1 MFVSDRSPDHPAD
14 HPAAHPAACPAEHL
28 PAMDLDE
35 LDRELRAVAAH
46 VAAGTCRFLVLLA
59 EFDRRNGAER
69 WECRSTVHWLSWRCG
84 ISPTA
89 AREQVRVARRL
100 ADMPLVTAA
109 FAKGRISYSKV
120 RAISRVCTGE
130 MEQDL
135 LDLADVSTA
144 EQLER
149 MCAALRRTVDRAA
162 EDAEVHAAETAGHD
176 RAYLRIGTTERGE
189 VTGSFRL
196 PVEAAE
202 VFRRALDAAVAQLA
216 DPPEP
221 DERAEHPDGGMRYLA
236 PGAESCE
243 HRRARALVA
252 MAEHFLA
259 HPDGSGRPRPEL
271 VVHVDLAALLVDR
284 PTGLTPWP
292 IRTSRGAHLSA
303 HALARLVGD
312 AGIRYVADLADG
324 TRLDLGRHSR
334 TVTPALF
341 RALLERDRHCRF
353 PGCATRHRLH
363 AHHIV
368 WWIHGGTTDRD
379 NLILLCPKHH
389 HAIHDRGWSCA
400 GTAAEPVFTRPDG
413 TPVTNAVDAAGPPH
427 RPPVATA
434 AHPAGDWQ
442 GDRIDWDCFY
452 AAFHHHLS
460 QQIAQ
465 VRAA

>member
-1 MFVSDRSPDHPAD
+1 MG
-14 HPAAHPAACPAEHL
+14 
-28 PAMDLDE
+28 LDD

-59 EFDRRNGAER
+59 EFERRDGPAR
-69 WECRSTVHWLSWRCG
+69 WECATTAKWLSWRCG
-84 ISPTA
+84 IGPTA

-100 ADMPLVTAA
+100 AEMPLVTAA
-109 FAKGRISYSKV
+109 FAEGRISYSKV
-120 RAISRVCTGE
+120 RAISRVCTPE
-130 MEQDL
+130 AEQDL
-135 LDLADVSTA
+135 LDLADASTA
-144 EQLER
+144 EQLEQ

-162 EDAEVHAAETAGHD
+162 EDAEVHDAETTAAD
-176 RAYLRIGTTERGE
+176 RASVRIGSAQRGE

-202 VFRRALDAAVAQLA
+202 VLRSALDATSAQLV

-221 DERAEHPDGGMRYLA
+221 DDRHEHPDGETLYVNPRR
-236 PGAESCE
+236 ESPE

-252 MAEHFLA
+252 MAEHLLA
-259 HPDGSGRPRPEL
+259 HPDDTGRPRPEL

-284 PTGLTPWP
+284 PTGATPWP
-292 IRTSRGAHLSA
+292 IRTGHGAHLSA
-303 HALARLVGD
+303 AALARLAGE

-363 AHHIV
+363 AHHII
-368 WWIHGGTTDRD
+368 WWVHGGATDRD

-389 HAIHDRGWSCA
+389 HAIHDRRWTCT
-400 GTAAEPVFTRPDG
+400 GTAADPHFTRPDG
-413 TPVTNAVDAAGPPH
+413 APVTNTVEAA
-427 RPPVATA
+427 RPPQQPPLPTA
-434 AHPAGDWQ
+434 EHPAGNWQ

-452 AAFHHHLS
+452 AAFHHHLAR
-460 QQIAQ
+460 QIH
-465 VRAA
+465 AATAA